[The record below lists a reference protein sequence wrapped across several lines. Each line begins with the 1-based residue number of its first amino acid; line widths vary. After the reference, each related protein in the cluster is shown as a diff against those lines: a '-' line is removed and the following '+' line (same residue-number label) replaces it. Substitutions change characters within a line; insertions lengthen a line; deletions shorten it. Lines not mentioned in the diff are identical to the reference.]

1 MSYQLTKEE
10 LRSNKKR
17 REEFKN
23 LERNNIYI
31 VLDSLKCAHNVGTI
45 LRLSDALLARKSLFV
60 EIQLFHLI
68 GKLNQVQEVLKFGFH
83 GNIMKMQFQ

>member
-23 LERNNIYI
+23 LERNNIG
-31 VLDSLKCAHNVGTI
+31 V
-45 LRLSDALLARKSLFV
+45 
-60 EIQLFHLI
+60 
-68 GKLNQVQEVLKFGFH
+68 VQK
-83 GNIMKMQFQ
+83 